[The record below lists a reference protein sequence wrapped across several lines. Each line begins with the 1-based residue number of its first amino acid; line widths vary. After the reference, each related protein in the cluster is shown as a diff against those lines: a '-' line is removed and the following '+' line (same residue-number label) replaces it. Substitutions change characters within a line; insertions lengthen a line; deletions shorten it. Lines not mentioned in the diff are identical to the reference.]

1 MSESPDHTPLSARR
15 GMGWVLTG
23 YGVLNIAVALQ
34 QLVAGD
40 TDALFALAVMGF
52 GLTWVGQ
59 RLLKKDRLLRAAR
72 QHADDPIRRLEG
84 GVLHLAKQEGGRL
97 GVVEVAAA
105 LGAPLDDAERTLRAL
120 VERGAAEELIT
131 EAGVSVFRFP
141 ELEVAGLDKR
151 DLLEG

>member
-59 RLLKKDRLLRAAR
+59 RLLKKDRLLKIVGSIN
-72 QHADDPIRRLEG
+72 QFLHILDKYLGFLHDPIY
-84 GVLHLAKQEGGRL
+84 LH
-97 GVVEVAAA
+97 
-105 LGAPLDDAERTLRAL
+105 TLIKCHHR
-120 VERGAAEELIT
+120 
-131 EAGVSVFRFP
+131 
-141 ELEVAGLDKR
+141 
-151 DLLEG
+151 